1 MRDLRRLSV
10 VKVQEGRSQR
20 VDDDIVIEEPL
31 EVRVN
36 GDSISVTMRTPGDDF
51 DLAIGLLWTYVY
63 IPLPIYGT
71 LWILLIGYIT
81 RFLPYGLRT
90 MTSTIVQLHDD
101 LPQAS
106 MVCGAGFLTT
116 FRRILLPLLR
126 PGFIAGWIILATIFL
141 REFSTSIFLYSP
153 GSEPLGP
160 LLYHFYVDGN
170 LGPMCSLALIVSVL
184 CITMIVI
191 ARKIGQFGSEIEG
204 R

>member
-1 MRDLRRLSV
+1 
-10 VKVQEGRSQR
+10 
-20 VDDDIVIEEPL
+20 
-31 EVRVN
+31 
-36 GDSISVTMRTPGDDF
+36 
-51 DLAIGLLWTYVY
+51 
-63 IPLPIYGT
+63 
-71 LWILLIGYIT
+71 LLIGYIT

-106 MVCGAGFLTT
+106 MACGAGFLTT

-170 LGPMCSLALIVSVL
+170 LGPMCSLALIVSLV
-184 CITMIVI
+184 CILLIVI
-191 ARKIGQFGSEIEG
+191 ARKIGQVGGDFGG
-204 R
+204 H

>member
-1 MRDLRRLSV
+1 M
-10 VKVQEGRSQR
+10 
-20 VDDDIVIEEPL
+20 
-31 EVRVN
+31 
-36 GDSISVTMRTPGDDF
+36 
-51 DLAIGLLWTYVY
+51 LWTYVY
-63 IPLPIYGT
+63 VPLPIYGT

-101 LPQAS
+101 LQQAS

-141 REFSTSIFLYSP
+141 REFSTSVFLYSP

-170 LGPMCSLALIVSVL
+170 LGPMCALALIVSVI
-184 CITMIVI
+184 C
-191 ARKIGQFGSEIEG
+191 ACSHHDRPENRQG
-204 R
+204 RRRHRGILDKALSTAAGANLDTRGK